1 MPDIILVDKETFQ
14 QWIITKQKPEAIEKE
29 LRKKGFDIDT
39 INANLKEYKRL
50 HNAKRQFTGFICMGV
65 GAFLGFISC
74 VLAILNPVAEL
85 HNFFLY
91 GLTSVAVIIV
101 FIGLYFVFE

>member
-1 MPDIILVDKETFQ
+1 MPDFILVDKEIFQ
-14 QWIITKQKPEAIEKE
+14 QWITTKQKPEAIKE
-29 LRKKGFDIDT
+29 ELQKKGFDIDT

-50 HNAKRQFTGFICMGV
+50 HYAKRQFTGFICMGV

-85 HNFFLY
+85 HNLFLY

-101 FIGLYFVFE
+101 FIGLYLLFE